1 MSLKVL
7 IVDDEPI
14 ARKVIREYL
23 EDIDYLELVATAEN
37 PLKADVILQEQT
49 IDLLFLDINM
59 PRLSGIE
66 FLRASAGRLHLPMVI
81 ITTAYAQYALD
92 GFEWDVVDYL
102 VKPFSFERFLKA
114 CNRVRDRYT
123 LEQGR
128 DRQVPAQGKDRQ
140 GAAQAADRE
149 EPAGPGS
156 AGPFS
161 AGHFFVKCDNRLEKV
176 LYDELVY
183 VEAMMNY
190 IILHTTTS
198 KLIVYLTMKGMFGQL
213 PPERFIKVHKSFIV
227 NRDMV
232 RSIRGNVLNLGTAEV
247 AVSQHYFEEA
257 MQEILRDRV
266 IKRL

>member
-23 EDIDYLELVATAEN
+23 EDIDYLELAATAEN
-37 PLKADVILQEQT
+37 PLKADVLLQERT

-114 CNRVRDRYT
+114 CNRARDRHA

-128 DRQVPAQGKDRQ
+128 DRHVPVHAS
-140 GAAQAADRE
+140 AELPDRE
-149 EPAGPGS
+149 ES
-156 AGPFS
+156 AGHFS

-190 IILHTTTS
+190 IILHTTTG
-198 KLIVYLTMKGMFGQL
+198 KLIVYLTMKGMFEQL
-213 PPERFIKVHKSFIV
+213 PPERFIKVHKSFII

-266 IKRL
+266 IKRS